1 MSIKPSKPLIA
12 AFAAL
17 LVTASVAF
25 AQQSPPAGTGS
36 TDRPGTGTSGQQMQR
51 QPMGSTGTGMTS
63 PQTGSQMGTM
73 GMQEAIPATVA
84 EVNQQQKTVR
94 LRLQN
99 GETVQMKVPD
109 QLLTSLN
116 QGDSVQVSIRKMQ
129 SQ

>member
-1 MSIKPSKPLIA
+1 MSIKPSKPLMTT
-12 AFAAL
+12 FAAL

-25 AQQSPPAGTGS
+25 AQQSPSTGTGS
-36 TDRPGTGTSGQQMQR
+36 ADRPGTGTSGQQMQR
-51 QPMGSTGTGMTS
+51 QPMGSPGTGMTS
-63 PQTGSQMGTM
+63 PQTGSQMGTT